1 MNAPP
6 KWDLGKYLPL
16 LRLLARRLELNP
28 RLQAKIDDS
37 DVVGETMLR
46 ACANLDQCKAQTEAE
61 LIAWLQTILTNAFID
76 IVRKYR
82 RPGCNVGLE
91 QSIEKSSGRLHE
103 ILAGPQSSPSEQ
115 AMRKETLL
123 KLAEGMEQLLDD
135 ERDVVIQRKL
145 LGMKLRDI
153 ANQLPP
159 TKNRRRRTKKAVA
172 GLLARGL
179 QKLRVYLKD
188 SE

>member
-76 IVRKYR
+76 ILRKYLR
-82 RPGCNVGLE
+82 RGCNVGLE
-91 QSIEKSSGRLHE
+91 QSIEKSSARLHE

-115 AMRKETLL
+115 AMRKETLM
-123 KLAEGMEQLLDD
+123 KLAEGMEKLLDD
-135 ERDVVIQRKL
+135 ERDAVIQHYLLKLKVGDIADGMGRTRKAVWGLLERGLRKL
-145 LGMKLRDI
+145 RHDLEGHK
-153 ANQLPP
+153 
-159 TKNRRRRTKKAVA
+159 
-172 GLLARGL
+172 
-179 QKLRVYLKD
+179 
-188 SE
+188 